1 MTLYQP
7 HGWPTVIPRIF
18 TKDVRSVVGFLKS
31 VLGAEGELR
40 TDVPTELRIGDSLI
54 MVSDGGGVR
63 DAMPAFFYVYV
74 ADADLTYRTAIME
87 GALTIEEPVDTLYG
101 DRRATVRD
109 PWGNIW
115 QIATNAG
122 APA

>member
-1 MTLYQP
+1 
-7 HGWPTVIPRIF
+7 
-18 TKDVRSVVGFLKS
+18 
-31 VLGAEGELR
+31 
-40 TDVPTELRIGDSLI
+40 

-63 DAMPAFFYVYV
+63 DAMPGFFYVYV

-115 QIATNAG
+115 QIATRRGSSA
-122 APA
+122 